1 MMSASYLYIRDR
13 NFSRLRCSGSTEIE
27 FLFVVPAQLRAPEQ
41 QGRCGAG
48 AGSEEGGGTV

>member
-1 MMSASYLYIRDR
+1 MRASYLYIRDR